1 MKKKRIMASFPI
13 RILAVSIPGL
23 LAGLFLNVT
32 RTMGLTSGALNLV
45 VTARYVLSQ
54 IITFLAPLIIIGL
67 VASSIISV
75 KKAPTPVTAP
85 IVRITYFSM
94 LGAAAFASVLGYLII
109 PKLPV
114 STDSLSFRFLPDTL
128 FELPIPAPVSALSA
142 LVLAILLALGACWT
156 NAVRTKELL
165 QEFRGITLS
174 LMSRILLPL
183 LLLALIIIIPAYM
196 VWVLVLY
203 HIAGSYAGEKAWG
216 ILKNYIP
223 VCKMALRT
231 HSSTAVEKYSQEAA
245 DKCVPLDSELIKE
258 AIPLFTQ
265 IHHCG
270 SVLAEVFFAMMI
282 SRILYGSVPAPGTM
296 LIFSIL
302 LATCSIGTPGL
313 PWGTVMVSLGTLT
326 GILKFGDSGMALMF
340 AVFALNDAF
349 AAACNA
355 TCDGA
360 AALFLTGYVKRH
372 DFSNRL

>member
-1 MKKKRIMASFPI
+1 
-13 RILAVSIPGL
+13 
-23 LAGLFLNVT
+23 
-32 RTMGLTSGALNLV
+32 
-45 VTARYVLSQ
+45 
-54 IITFLAPLIIIGL
+54 
-67 VASSIISV
+67 
-75 KKAPTPVTAP
+75 
-85 IVRITYFSM
+85 
-94 LGAAAFASVLGYLII
+94 
-109 PKLPV
+109 
-114 STDSLSFRFLPDTL
+114 
-128 FELPIPAPVSALSA
+128 
-142 LVLAILLALGACWT
+142 
-156 NAVRTKELL
+156 
-165 QEFRGITLS
+165 
-174 LMSRILLPL
+174 
-183 LLLALIIIIPAYM
+183 
-196 VWVLVLY
+196 
-203 HIAGSYAGEKAWG
+203 
-216 ILKNYIP
+216 
-223 VCKMALRT
+223 MALRT

-245 DKCVPLDSELIKE
+245 DKCVPLDSEFIKE

-296 LIFSIL
+296 VIFSIL